1 MSYEEFLI
9 YSARLGELE
18 DLKECIEEKV
28 DLETTDPSGNTALR
42 KSDPNNVIH
51 SFIRYIDMASA
62 NGHLEIVK
70 LLLQHGAKPNSVNKS
85 KNTPLRKR

>member
-18 DLKECIEEKV
+18 DVKECIEEKV

-42 KSDPNNVIH
+42 KSDPNNVIR
-51 SFIRYIDMASA
+51 SFDI
-62 NGHLEIVK
+62 
-70 LLLQHGAKPNSVNKS
+70 
-85 KNTPLRKR
+85 